1 MDNHPIYAPVLRWRR
16 AEKGA
21 LYELPIETKN
31 QIVPIIEFTHPY
43 IFKGASDLRQM
54 LNSVETAVIEITR
67 YWGNAPV
74 YIGTHELAYYIDQ
87 SPELLDRI
95 FFTASELSLTVIP
108 VINLDARA
116 ATKERL
122 LSIAKIYGFK
132 ICIQARLGSHPIKGL
147 ASELDVLLSTYNIER
162 EMCDLIVDA
171 QIISDDS
178 DVFRVVA
185 NELPN
190 LNEWNR
196 VIFSGGAF
204 PVDLTKLIIPRNYY
218 LPRYDWL
225 AWKGMVLLTQQENP
239 LLFSDYTIQHPIY
252 REFDPGVIPNPS
264 ASIRYTAD
272 EYWLVIRGRALRP
285 HRNEKATSK
294 ERYLQYPAEA
304 SLLIDL
310 EEYCGHDF
318 SPGDRYIMNTAGNIQ
333 HPGSPESWLKAGFS
347 HHVVYVVNQLLAFHP
362 VLAESREEVESHI
375 HGSSH

>member
-1 MDNHPIYAPVLRWRR
+1 M
-16 AEKGA
+16 
-21 LYELPIETKN
+21 
-31 QIVPIIEFTHPY
+31 
-43 IFKGASDLRQM
+43 
-54 LNSVETAVIEITR
+54 
-67 YWGNAPV
+67 
-74 YIGTHELAYYIDQ
+74 
-87 SPELLDRI
+87 
-95 FFTASELSLTVIP
+95 
-108 VINLDARA
+108 DARA

-132 ICIQARLGSHPIKGL
+132 ICIQARLGSHPIEGL

-204 PVDLTKLIIPRNYY
+204 PLDLTKLIIPRNYY

-239 LLFSDYTIQHPIY
+239 LLFSDYTTQHPIY

-272 EYWLVIRGRALRP
+272 EY
-285 HRNEKATSK
+285 
-294 ERYLQYPAEA
+294 
-304 SLLIDL
+304 
-310 EEYCGHDF
+310 
-318 SPGDRYIMNTAGNIQ
+318 
-333 HPGSPESWLKAGFS
+333 
-347 HHVVYVVNQLLAFHP
+347 
-362 VLAESREEVESHI
+362 
-375 HGSSH
+375 